1 MKLSAITYLVITTLI
16 LVTVAI
22 FAAMDFSF
30 SWVFYLTLFG
40 EILLI
45 FTVFKVLKDKYTTDK
60 TFEDFYEDHPIGK
73 EEFHLRNNASK
84 RNPKLH

>member
-1 MKLSAITYLVITTLI
+1 MKPSPITLLIITTLI

-30 SWVFYLTLFG
+30 GWVFFLTLLG
-40 EILLI
+40 QILLVI
-45 FTVFKVLKDKYTTDK
+45 SVFSVLKDNYTTDK

-73 EEFHLRNNASK
+73 DE
-84 RNPKLH
+84 